1 LRTVNILAT
10 RGVAF
15 VTYRHEHAAQFAKEA
30 MMNQSLDQEEI
41 LNVRWATEDPNP
53 SAISREKRR
62 IERIGDE
69 ALRSK
74 VIHVKNG
81 EVLEAAA
88 VVQALENGDE
98 AGLNAIM
105 PSAEQEEAAGG
116 ASKRAR
122 TDDGGLL
129 GSEAL
134 KGMRYLLERRKEAEQ
149 QAQAS
154 DLPPPPP
161 PSAAAPAKSGLAGAL
176 GGYGSE
182 SDDE

>member
-1 LRTVNILAT
+1 
-10 RGVAF
+10 
-15 VTYRHEHAAQFAKEA
+15 

-53 SAISREKRR
+53 TAITREKRR

-74 VIHVKNG
+74 VVHVKNG

-105 PSAEQEEAAGG
+105 PSAEQEEEAAGG
-116 ASKRAR
+116 SKRAR
-122 TDDGGLL
+122 TDDGGGLL

-134 KGMRYLLERRKEAEQ
+134 EGMRYLLERRKEAEL

-154 DLPPPPP
+154 NLPPPP
-161 PSAAAPAKSGLAGAL
+161 PSAPAKAGLAGAL

-182 SDDE
+182 SDDDE

>member
-1 LRTVNILAT
+1 M
-10 RGVAF
+10 
-15 VTYRHEHAAQFAKEA
+15 TYRHEHAAQFAKEA

-53 SAISREKRR
+53 TAITREKRR
-62 IERIGDE
+62 IERIGEE

-74 VIHVKNG
+74 VVHVKGG

-105 PSAEQEEAAGG
+105 PSAEQEDGG
-116 ASKRAR
+116 SKRAR
-122 TDDGGLL
+122 VDNGASGGGLL

-134 KGMRYLLERRKEAEQ
+134 EGMRYLLERRKEAEQ

-154 DLPPPPP
+154 DLP
-161 PSAAAPAKSGLAGAL
+161 SASAKAAAKPGLAGAL

-182 SDDE
+182 SEDDE